1 MNESDDDDHPANQKA
16 KYSRYIYSPNSLTIF
31 GLNVFSTASHKTENN
46 PRAGVIGFAFLCL
59 TQHPVQHLPWGGLL
73 EGAVND

>member
-16 KYSRYIYSPNSLTIF
+16 KYARYIYSPNSLTIF

-46 PRAGVIGFAFLCL
+46 PRAGVIGLAFLCL
-59 TQHPVQHLPWGGLL
+59 TQHPVQHLPRGGLP